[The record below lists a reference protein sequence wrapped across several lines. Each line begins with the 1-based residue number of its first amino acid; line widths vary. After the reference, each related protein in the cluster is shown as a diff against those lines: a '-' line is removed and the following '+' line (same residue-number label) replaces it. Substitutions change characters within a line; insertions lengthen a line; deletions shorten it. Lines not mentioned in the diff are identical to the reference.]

1 MRKSKNLH
9 STALLF
15 HLTIYAYQESY
26 MKMVGS
32 GSRAILTHVIP
43 YLTEMLKHLGM
54 PELSQK
60 KSMDENMSIYTSLVK
75 ESGYIGDAV
84 LNNDGDNSYI
94 FEVRD
99 CRFASGGHEIFKEGH
114 ICPFAILAAAVIFYK
129 TGAVLSIEDSEFNDS
144 GSKTLIT
151 VRERTRL
158 NRPIKNFSFQADSTN

>member
-99 CRFASGGHEIFKEGH
+99 CKLASEGHELFKEGH